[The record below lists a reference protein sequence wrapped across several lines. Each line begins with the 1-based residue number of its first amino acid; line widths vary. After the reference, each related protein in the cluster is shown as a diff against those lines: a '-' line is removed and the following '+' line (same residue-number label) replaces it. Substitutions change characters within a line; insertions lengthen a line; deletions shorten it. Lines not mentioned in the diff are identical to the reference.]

1 MAENVSA
8 ATDGAARKVR
18 CHWVN
23 PNNEVYVAYHD
34 KEWGVPCHDDRA
46 LFELLVLE
54 CFQVGLSWETILNKR
69 EAFRAAFD
77 DFDPLAVSG
86 FDQTKVKDLMDDA
99 GIVRNRHKINAAIR
113 NASAFLRVQEEFGSF
128 DSYIWGFVHGESIA
142 DDGSLGLADDLGKQ
156 VSRDLKK
163 RGFTYVGP
171 VVARSF
177 LQACGI
183 VNGHEPQCFRC
194 ACE

>member
-1 MAENVSA
+1 MDENVSA
-8 ATDGAARKVR
+8 ATDGTARMVR

-23 PNNEVYVAYHD
+23 PNNEAYVAYHD
-34 KEWGVPCHDDRA
+34 NEWGVPCHDDRA

-69 EAFRAAFD
+69 DAFRAAFD
-77 DFDPLAVSG
+77 GFDPLAVSG
-86 FDQTKVKDLMDDA
+86 FDQAKVEELMGNA
-99 GIVRNRHKINAAIR
+99 SIVRNRQKIAAAIR
-113 NASAFLRVQEEFGSF
+113 NAAAFLRVCEEFGSF
-128 DSYIWGFVHGESIA
+128 DAYIWGFVHGEPA
-142 DDGSLGLADDLGKQ
+142 TDDGSLGLADELGKR

-163 RGFTYVGP
+163 RAFTYVGP

-183 VNGHEPQCFRC
+183 INGHEPQCFKCLR
-194 ACE
+194 E